1 MARKSTNVRK
11 QAISTTVLGG
21 ALRLLGLASPRAA
34 AALAARIF
42 FRTPAR
48 RPTSAAEAAVL
59 ASGNRS
65 DLDRGDRRLATWTWG
80 ATGPAVLLVHGWGG
94 SAAQM
99 TPFVEA
105 LREAGIRVVA
115 FDGPGHGE
123 SAGRSAS
130 IPAFADA
137 IARVAGAVGPLAGVV
152 AHSMGGPAFS
162 LAAARGLDAGTAVFV
177 GPPSDAAAWVREF
190 ARALDLSPRVEPLLR
205 ARIEALAGER
215 IDRLNARALGPA
227 LRMPLLVV
235 HDRDDREVPIA
246 DGKRVAADAADG
258 RLHATAGLGH
268 RRILRDPGV
277 VERTVRFVASRAA

>member
-1 MARKSTNVRK
+1 MARNSTNVRLH
-11 QAISTTVLGG
+11 ALSVTTLGG

-48 RPTSAAEAAVL
+48 RPTSPAEARVL
-59 ASGNRS
+59 ATGT
-65 DLDRGDRRLATWTWG
+65 RGDLGLGVHRLATWAWG
-80 ATGPAVLLVHGWGG
+80 TTGPAVLLVHGWGG

-105 LREAGIRVVA
+105 LRDAGIRVVA

-137 IARVAGAVGPLAGVV
+137 IARVAAAVGPLAGVV

-162 LAAARGLDAGTAVFV
+162 LAAARGLEAGTAVFV
-177 GPPSDAAAWVREF
+177 GPPSDAAAWVRGF
-190 ARALDLSPRVEPLLR
+190 VRALALSPRVEPLLR
-205 ARIEALAGER
+205 DRIEAIAGEPL
-215 IDRLNARALGPA
+215 DRLNTRALGPS

-246 DGKRVAADAADG
+246 DGERVAADAANG

-277 VERTVRFVASRAA
+277 VDLAVGFVTSRAA